1 MGDRVLVALA
11 GVLRANTRAGD
22 LVARVGGEEFLLAL
36 PEAGPERAAEVCE
49 RLRAQVAA
57 HDWAALATGLTVT
70 LSVGLTSAP
79 PYDAETLSL
88 RADSALYRAKAAGRN
103 RVVQG

>member
-1 MGDRVLVALA
+1 VWAAKSFCWFFPKLA
-11 GVLRANTRAGD
+11 PSVRPRSGTPA
-22 LVARVGGEEFLLAL
+22 
-36 PEAGPERAAEVCE
+36 
-49 RLRAQVAA
+49 AQVAA